1 LNQENLIV
9 SGNSVFGIRAVFDPN
24 RETVKLFHPLPA
36 AKQLAAPMKPLCQP
50 AKTS

>member
-1 LNQENLIV
+1 MKKGRSYQETASLA
-9 SGNSVFGIRAVFDPN
+9 IRAVFDPN
-24 RETVKLFHPLPA
+24 RETVKLFHALPA